1 MQMQMNRR
9 EFTGHLAMG
18 AFVATAAVA
27 TAGVTCNVPNWV
39 DTAVNDLP
47 TILNIATTVATIVA
61 NAATGGALTPA
72 IAAIIATATAAVNV
86 AIPVI
91 QDLIAKYK
99 ANPTAGIIDNIKT
112 ALLDVQNQL
121 GQILTAAHVVNA
133 TLRAVITTSMGLA
146 IGVITAILSLL
157 PAPAVVAGAL
167 KAQAAAQSG
176 WVKNPTSP
184 TTINAQLNAFLQ
196 ANGYGKFVH

>member
-9 EFTGHLAMG
+9 EFTGHLVAG
-18 AFVATAAVA
+18 AALVAVGASIEGCAVPSWVNTAIS
-27 TAGVTCNVPNWV
+27 
-39 DTAVNDLP
+39 DLP

-61 NAATGGALTPA
+61 DAATGGALTPA

-91 QDLIAKYK
+91 QKMIADYQ